1 MVSLQLV
8 LGSPVLRAQVEA
20 LEMGPV
26 RSDAKRNTDKAAR
39 VRWRIGRSVATQ
51 VHFNGAI
58 LKGASGNDGETASII
73 QTLWTGIAN
82 THGAT
87 A

>member
-8 LGSPVLRAQVEA
+8 VGSPVLRAQVEA

-26 RSDAKRNTDKAAR
+26 RSYAKRNTNKAPQ
-39 VRWRIGRSVATQ
+39 VRWRVGRSVATQ
-51 VHFNGAI
+51 IHFNCAI
-58 LKGASGNDGETASII
+58 LKGASGNDGETASVIH
-73 QTLWTGIAN
+73 TPWTGIAN

>member
-26 RSDAKRNTDKAAR
+26 RSYAKRNTDKAPQ
-39 VRWRIGRSVATQ
+39 VRWRLGRSVTTE
-51 VHFNGAI
+51 VHFNCAI
-58 LKGASGNDGETASII
+58 LKGASWNDCETASII